1 MYRKGNLRYASC
13 RRLELVNKIHN
24 LQTSIQ
30 CRELTLRRRCAPR
43 LLFSSSSGPVISL
56 QTMSQVRGFVLF
68 AVHATF
74 TNFCLTLGYVFHLG
88 NGRGLLAPRFGLGLR
103 LGRGLGLGLHP
114 GGFGIGG
121 ASSSW
126 PWCFLLDRC
135 RLIDAADLG
144 RFLGV
149 LEPLPSRATM
159 PS

>member
-56 QTMSQVRGFVLF
+56 QTPGARLRLVRGPRDL
-68 AVHATF
+68 HE
-74 TNFCLTLGYVFHLG
+74 LLLG
-88 NGRGLLAPRFGLGLR
+88 PWLR
-103 LGRGLGLGLHP
+103 LPSWERSRP
-114 GGFGIGG
+114 ACSAFWAWPSAWSRSWDWPSPWGFRARG

-126 PWCFLLDRC
+126 PWCFLLDRR